1 MKKMLRLC
9 VLALAIVFIGNLA
22 MGDFYV
28 IPAVKKMFAAV
39 ARTGQ
44 TTSYWGWDDGELQKG
59 VAWPNPRFT
68 DGGNGAVTDNLT
80 GLVWTKDADCDDV
93 KTWFHAI
100 AYCSGLQD
108 GWCGLTDGSSP
119 LDWRL
124 PSVRELQS
132 LLHYGFSDPAL
143 PNTAGTGKWSAGD
156 PFTHV
161 RHAWYWTSSTVAY
174 STISAWQVYLDTCSI
189 APGGKDVGS
198 AYVWCV
204 RDRP

>member
-1 MKKMLRLC
+1 VKKTIRLC
-9 VLALAIVFIGNLA
+9 VLALAIVLAGNLA

-28 IPAVKKMFAAV
+28 IPAVKKMFAPV

-44 TTSYWGWDDGELQKG
+44 TTSYWSWDDGELQKG

-68 DGGNGAVTDNLT
+68 DSGNGTVTDNLT
-80 GLVWTKDADCDDV
+80 GLVWTKDADCDGV
-93 KTWFHAI
+93 KTWAHAI

-132 LLHYGFSDPAL
+132 LIHYGFSGPAV
-143 PNTAGTGKWSAGD
+143 PNTAGTGKWSEGD
-156 PFTHV
+156 PFTDV
-161 RHAWYWTSSTVAY
+161 KSPWYWTSTTSVEDTGCAWNVAVEDGY
-174 STISAWQVYLDTCSI
+174 VSFFDRNATDH
-189 APGGKDVGS
+189 
-198 AYVWCV
+198 VWCV
-204 RDRP
+204 RGGR